1 MKYAGLIENDIV
13 DCDDGICVSLWM
25 SGCSH
30 KCKGCHN
37 KELWDYDYGEEI
49 SREELLIKIENSLTK
64 NDIKRNFSIL
74 GGEPLDPKNIENTIY
89 FCKKVKEDIN
99 TKIYIWTGYLY
110 EDIKDLEI
118 FNYIDVLIDGPYVE
132 NLRNLDLKLRGS
144 SNQRILRKE
153 DNWRII

>member
-37 KELWDYDYGEEI
+37 KELWDYNYGEEI
-49 SREELLIKIENSLTK
+49 NREDLLIKIENSLTK

>member
-13 DCDDGICVSLWM
+13 DCDDGICVSLWL

-37 KELWDYDYGEEI
+37 KELWDYNYGEEI
-49 SREELLIKIENSLTK
+49 SREELLIKIEDCLFK
-64 NDIKRNFSIL
+64 NNIKRNFSVL

-89 FCKKVKEDIN
+89 FCKKIKEDIDI
-99 TKIYIWTGYLY
+99 KIYVWTGYIY
-110 EDIKDLEI
+110 EDIKDSEI
-118 FNYIDVLIDGPYVE
+118 FNYIDVLIDGPYIE
-132 NLRNLDLKLRGS
+132 DLRDLSLKLRGS

-153 DNWRII
+153 NNWRKI

>member
-25 SGCSH
+25 SGCNH

-37 KELWDYDYGEEI
+37 KELWDYNYGEEI
-49 SREELLIKIENSLTK
+49 DREVLLIKIEDSLIK

-89 FCKKVKEDIN
+89 FCKKIKEDID
-99 TKIYIWTGYLY
+99 TKIYVWTGYVY
-110 EDIKDLEI
+110 EDIKDSEI

-132 NLRNLDLKLRGS
+132 DLRDLSLKLRGS

-153 DNWRII
+153 NNWRNV

>member
-37 KELWDYDYGEEI
+37 KELWDYNYGEEI
-49 SREELLIKIENSLTK
+49 NREELLIKIENSLTK

>member
-13 DCDDGICVSLWM
+13 DCDDGICVSLWL

-30 KCKGCHN
+30 KCRGCHN
-37 KELWDYDYGEEI
+37 KELWDYNYGEEI
-49 SREELLIKIENSLTK
+49 SREELLIKIEDYLIK
-64 NDIKRNFSIL
+64 NNIKRNFSIL
-74 GGEPLDPKNIENTIY
+74 GGEPLDPKNIENTTY
-89 FCKKVKEDIN
+89 FCKKIKEDIN

-132 NLRNLDLKLRGS
+132 SLRNLDLRLRGS

>member
-37 KELWDYDYGEEI
+37 KELWDYNYGEEI
-49 SREELLIKIENSLTK
+49 DREVLLTKIEDSLIKN
-64 NDIKRNFSIL
+64 NIKRNFSVL
-74 GGEPLDPKNIENTIY
+74 GGEPLDPKNIENTIF

-132 NLRNLDLKLRGS
+132 SLRNLDLKLRGS